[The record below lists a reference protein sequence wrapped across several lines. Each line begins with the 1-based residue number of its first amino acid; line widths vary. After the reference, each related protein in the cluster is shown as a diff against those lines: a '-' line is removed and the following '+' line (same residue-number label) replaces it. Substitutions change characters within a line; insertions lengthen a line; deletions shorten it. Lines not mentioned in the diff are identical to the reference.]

1 MHLKVWAKEG
11 IAFMHFNNCTLW
23 KSGIQ

>member
-11 IAFMHFNNCTLW
+11 IVFMYFIDYTLW

>member
-23 KSGIQ
+23 ESGIL